1 MQLKGKTMPA
11 YPLRLAFAA
20 IALTVVPLS
29 ALSAHDSDKKEPVI
43 VVSGQGD
50 ASVVPD
56 LAIVNLSVAETAK
69 TAREALDINNGAMTA
84 VTKSLKD
91 QGIADRDMQ
100 TSGLSIQPQYS
111 YPQNEDGSP
120 KLPVLNGY
128 TVTNGLTVRVRDLA
142 KLGAIIDQSVTSG
155 VNQGGDIRFTNDDPE
170 KALEE
175 ARAKAVK
182 NAAAKAKTLADAA
195 GVKLGRVVEI
205 SESAGGADPQPMM
218 RMQMAKEAADS
229 VPIAAGENTYTVN
242 VSVTFAIAP

>member
-20 IALTVVPLS
+20 LVVAAVPLS
-29 ALSAHDSDKKEPVI
+29 APFAHDAEKKEPVI

-50 ASVVPD
+50 ASVAPD
-56 LAIVNLSVAETAK
+56 LAIVTLSVAETAK
-69 TAREALDINNGAMTA
+69 TAREALDINNAAMTSVVKA
-84 VTKSLKD
+84 LKD
-91 QGIADRDMQ
+91 QGIADRDVQ
-100 TSGLSIQPQYS
+100 TSGLSVQPQYS
-111 YPQNEDGSP
+111 YPQNEDGTP
-120 KLPVLNGY
+120 KLPILNGY

-175 ARAKAVK
+175 ARTEAVK

-218 RMQMAKEAADS
+218 RMQMAKEASDA

-242 VSVTFAIAP
+242 VSVTFAIEP

>member
-11 YPLRLAFAA
+11 HPLRLAFAA
-20 IALTVVPLS
+20 LFAVAMPLS
-29 ALSAHDSDKKEPVI
+29 APSAHDADRKEPVI

-50 ASVVPD
+50 ASVAPD

-69 TAREALDINNGAMTA
+69 TAREALDINNSAMTA

-120 KLPVLNGY
+120 KLPILNGY

-142 KLGAIIDQSVTSG
+142 KLGVILDQSVTAG

-170 KALEE
+170 KALEN
-175 ARAKAVK
+175 ARTEAVK
-182 NAAAKAKTLADAA
+182 NATAKAKTLADAA

-218 RMQMAKEAADS
+218 QMRMAKEAADA
-229 VPIAAGENTYTVN
+229 VPIAAGENTYVVN
-242 VSVTFAIAP
+242 VSVTFAIEQ